1 MPVGHGEGHLQA
13 LPRVCAS
20 CECWVLE
27 RAELGK
33 TLLGMDV
40 GKYSAVLKAQELRA
54 PNRAEMVWSEALTA
68 QGLA

>member
-13 LPRVCAS
+13 LPRVCAW
-20 CECWVLE
+20 ECWVLE

-40 GKYSAVLKAQELRA
+40 GKYFAVLKAQELRA
-54 PNRAEMVWSEALTA
+54 PNRAELLWSEALTA